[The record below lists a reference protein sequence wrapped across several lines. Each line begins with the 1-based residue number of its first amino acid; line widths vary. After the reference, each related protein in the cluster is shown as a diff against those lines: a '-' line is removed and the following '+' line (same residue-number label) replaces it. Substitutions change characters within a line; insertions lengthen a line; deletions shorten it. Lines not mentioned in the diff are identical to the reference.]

1 MASKRAESSNRSKP
15 STISNIVTKFS
26 FATKG
31 GVAPHKP
38 FKTNQDAFLTN
49 PHMIQTSHSHFFSVC
64 DGHGH
69 NGHDVSG
76 LLKKRLALNIEQ
88 QLRSK
93 LKNLGDDYPDPEL
106 MEACLIKGF
115 EESNKEIYNSG
126 IDIRFSGSTC
136 VSMLTYGRKLY
147 TANVGDSR
155 AIMVRAQ

>member
-1 MASKRAESSNRSKP
+1 
-15 STISNIVTKFS
+15 
-26 FATKG
+26 
-31 GVAPHKP
+31 
-38 FKTNQDAFLTN
+38 
-49 PHMIQTSHSHFFSVC
+49 
-64 DGHGH
+64 
-69 NGHDVSG
+69 
-76 LLKKRLALNIEQ
+76 LALNIEQ

-106 MEACLIKGF
+106 IETCLIKGF

-126 IDIRFSGSTC
+126 IDIKFSGSTC